1 MMIFPIRSTP
11 TINDVFPT
19 MLSNLQ
25 YAAIVAYLSSITGE
39 SPLSTIGANDFTS
52 ALHTY
57 FGEYHTFV
65 SVDNLDLSREA
76 DWQRYFNRLT
86 AKTIYTLKAEYNT
99 LRDSVLPKVGY
110 GKITRK
116 TGTDS
121 KDGTHDT
128 TTEGET
134 HDSGTV
140 SDSGTNTATNT
151 TDYTTTTTPN
161 GTVTYAKTGSDT
173 VAGTS
178 SLGAWDDTLYKG
190 ATQDNGSTT
199 YNTTETETDNKVITQ
214 RTNGNTGSVSGTSA
228 NTRTIDTGTTQ
239 SNTTNKEYGETVTYD
254 TQTAETGGNSP
265 QELAEIMDNVA
276 LLNTVLWFTRE
287 FVRLT
292 CYQTYQFFD

>member
-1 MMIFPIRSTP
+1 MIFPIRSTP

-19 MLSNLQ
+19 LLSNAQ
-25 YAAIVAYLSSITGE
+25 YTTIVAYLSTITDE
-39 SPLSTIGANDFTS
+39 TPLSTIGANDFTS

-65 SVDNLDLSREA
+65 SADNLDLSNET
-76 DWQRYFNRLT
+76 DWQIYFNRLT
-86 AKTIYTLKAEYNT
+86 AKTTYTLKSEFQT
-99 LRDSVLPKVGY
+99 LRDSILPKVGY
-110 GKITRK
+110 GKTISK
-116 TGTDS
+116 TGTDT

-128 TTEGET
+128 TTEGES

-151 TDYTTTTTPN
+151 TDYTTTTTPT

-173 VAGTS
+173 VTGTS
-178 SLGAWDDTLYKG
+178 SLGAWNDTLYKG

-199 YNTTETETDNKVITQ
+199 YNTTETETDGKIITQ
-214 RTNGNTGSVSGTSA
+214 RTNGNTGSVSGTNA

-239 SNTTNKEYGETVTYD
+239 GSTTNKEYDETLTYN
-254 TQTAETGGNSP
+254 TQTTETGGNTP
-265 QELAEIMDNVA
+265 QELSEIMDNVSNI
-276 LLNTVLWFTRE
+276 NTVLWFTRE
-287 FVRLT
+287 FIRLT

>member
-1 MMIFPIRSTP
+1 MMIFPIRATP
-11 TINDVFPT
+11 TINEIFP
-19 MLSNLQ
+19 MLLSNSQ
-25 YAAIVAYLSSITGE
+25 YASIVAYLSTITGE
-39 SPLSTIGANDFTS
+39 SPLVTIGANDFKC
-52 ALHTY
+52 ALNTY
-57 FGEYHTFV
+57 FGEYHAFLAA
-65 SVDNLDLSREA
+65 DNLDLTNEA
-76 DWQRYFNRLT
+76 DWQIYFNRLT

-110 GKITRK
+110 GKTISK
-116 TGTDS
+116 TGTDT
-121 KDGTHDT
+121 KDGSHDT

-151 TDYTTTTTPN
+151 TDYTTTTTPT

-173 VAGTS
+173 VTGTS

-190 ATQDNGSTT
+190 ATQDSGGTT
-199 YNTTETETDNKVITQ
+199 YNTTETETDGKIITQ
-214 RTNGNTGSVSGTSA
+214 RTNGNTGSVSGT
-228 NTRTIDTGTTQ
+228 NTNTKTLDTGTTQ
-239 SNTTNKEYGETVTYD
+239 SSTVNKEYDETLTYN
-254 TQTAETGGNSP
+254 TQTTETGGNTP
-265 QELAEIMDNVA
+265 QELSEIMDNVA